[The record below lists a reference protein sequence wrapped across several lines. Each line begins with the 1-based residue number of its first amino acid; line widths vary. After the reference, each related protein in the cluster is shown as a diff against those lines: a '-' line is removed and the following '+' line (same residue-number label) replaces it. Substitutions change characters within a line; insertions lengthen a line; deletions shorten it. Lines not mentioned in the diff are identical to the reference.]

1 MAIQPLIGMYLGEKN
16 HTSIKRLMKS
26 AIKTA
31 VLEGIFATVL
41 IFLSADHF
49 VRLFGIKDAG
59 IVPVAVFA
67 VRIVCLSLT
76 FCSLVSLATSYYMLV
91 DHISLAVG
99 ITIFKDG
106 VLYSVL
112 PVLFS
117 VWLGETGIWIGFSV
131 SAFAALVL
139 AFLYIFFRYGR
150 NEFPWLIENTD
161 ERVFVL
167 EDELTKETAVKI
179 SEQAAKLLAGKGF
192 CKKSVMWASLFT
204 EEISLVVLEQNASGK
219 QKLLIEIS
227 LLFDENAVRL
237 IERDS
242 GQIFDVT
249 DPELQVKGLS
259 SFIIEGLMEAYKEK
273 AYLTTTGYNRNI
285 MWFPASEEEI
295 FEEVS
300 FRRKERAEAEG
311 NI

>member
-1 MAIQPLIGMYLGEKN
+1 
-16 HTSIKRLMKS
+16 
-26 AIKTA
+26 
-31 VLEGIFATVL
+31 
-41 IFLSADHF
+41 
-49 VRLFGIKDAG
+49 
-59 IVPVAVFA
+59 
-67 VRIVCLSLT
+67 
-76 FCSLVSLATSYYMLV
+76 
-91 DHISLAVG
+91 
-99 ITIFKDG
+99 
-106 VLYSVL
+106 
-112 PVLFS
+112 
-117 VWLGETGIWIGFSV
+117 
-131 SAFAALVL
+131 
-139 AFLYIFFRYGR
+139 
-150 NEFPWLIENTD
+150 
-161 ERVFVL
+161 
-167 EDELTKETAVKI
+167 
-179 SEQAAKLLAGKGF
+179 
-192 CKKSVMWASLFT
+192 MWASLFT

-311 NI
+311 NIYIHDAALHSNIRAGKKIVVSGKRGLVNGGYLAAGEEIQAATIGNPMNVVTRLVVGVNPMLQKKYQDACKEYKESKQRLDQLMKTLNTLEKIIKISF